1 LIGLNL
7 AAAGP
12 FCDKSPSDDKWPIGQ
27 ICHHVIISD
36 KRVEEENQ
44 MKRIVLTAI
53 ATAALAASAGSA
65 FAHHSGAMF
74 DAAKEVSLQGTVKEF
89 QYTNPHS
96 WLVVNVPDASGK
108 VVEWSFEAEG
118 PSTLLR
124 AGIKKSS
131 LMPGD
136 KVTVKGHPLKDGR
149 PGAGLMTV
157 VKADGTVLN
166 PRPGAPRPAG

>member
-1 LIGLNL
+1 MKTTVIATGLGAL
-7 AAAGP
+7 LLATAGAAA
-12 FCDKSPSDDKWPIGQ
+12 
-27 ICHHVIISD
+27 
-36 KRVEEENQ
+36 
-44 MKRIVLTAI
+44 
-53 ATAALAASAGSA
+53 
-65 FAHHSGAMF
+65 AHHSGAMF
-74 DAAKEVSLQGTVKEF
+74 DATKEVSLEGTVKEF

-108 VVEWSFEAEG
+108 VTEWSFEAEG

-149 PGAGLMTV
+149 PGAGLMNVT
-157 VKADGTVLN
+157 KADGTVLN
-166 PRPGAPRPAG
+166 PRGAPPPAAKPAG